1 MILFAIQQLL
11 PEMPVPFLGAIVL
24 MWLMFCVSVWPE

>member
-1 MILFAIQQLL
+1 MFFTIQQAL
-11 PEMPVPFLGAIVL
+11 PGLPMPFLGAIVL